1 MCLGSYIN
9 RIPAEFLPT
18 VPADTVFDRSSSEKP
33 LHSCVRLHEI
43 WTNVL
48 VGSLLTGHMLQ
59 SVTTAAYSHFTDTQP
74 THKQDKTKNTLT
86 PLTRTQE
93 VDLNC
98 SLVYTALENCP
109 KKVVFK
115 YAFARFTGNVFGR
128 YSVTIGNHWQPY

>member
-1 MCLGSYIN
+1 
-9 RIPAEFLPT
+9 
-18 VPADTVFDRSSSEKP
+18 
-33 LHSCVRLHEI
+33 
-43 WTNVL
+43 
-48 VGSLLTGHMLQ
+48 MLQ

-74 THKQDKTKNTLT
+74 THKQDKTNNTLT
-86 PLTRTQE
+86 LTLLTRTQE

-128 YSVTIGNHWQPY
+128 YSVTIGNHW